1 MPSIHNDCLFFSHLF
16 WVSLVTQTVKNLTT
30 MRETWIRSLGQG
42 NGNPFLPG
50 EFHGQRRREWQPIP
64 VFLPGEFHGQR
75 SLAGYSP
82 WGCKESHM
90 TEQLTHNIQR
100 AETQFIF
107 QLISLH
113 KSRTVTH
120 LHTPLIFS
128 CLALWNIIHIQ
139 HAELSIVKVAQS
151 HQTVCDPKD
160 YTVHGILQARI
171 LEWVAVPFSRGSS

>member
-82 WGCKESHM
+82 WGCKESDM
-90 TEQLTHNIQR
+90 TEQLSTARRPQMI
-100 AETQFIF
+100 
-107 QLISLH
+107 H
-113 KSRTVTH
+113 KDRSHSKPRHVNVSGTCRDVR
-120 LHTPLIFS
+120 S
-128 CLALWNIIHIQ
+128 
-139 HAELSIVKVAQS
+139 ELQQGV
-151 HQTVCDPKD
+151 VCGGWC
-160 YTVHGILQARI
+160 VC
-171 LEWVAVPFSRGSS
+171 VCVCVCV